1 VRERKNLNQENGRG
15 RRRVREREILKII
28 IWRGRGTVRCEGEL
42 FFLNKKMR
50 EGEEEWERGRA
61 RGRERESEREREG
74 EREGERGRAW
84 GSERENMKT
93 QNKKKVDE
101 GEG

>member
-1 VRERKNLNQENGRG
+1 LDRKKN
-15 RRRVREREILKII
+15 
-28 IWRGRGTVRCEGEL
+28 WRGRGTVRKRERRSEREGDLLKKNEDGEEQ
-42 FFLNKKMR
+42 FRVRENFKKWKMR

-61 RGRERESEREREG
+61 WGRK
-74 EREGERGRAW
+74 
-84 GSERENMKT
+84 RENMKT